1 MEGGTMMKVCIFD
14 DEVMAIEFLT
24 HQLNKLEGIEIT
36 FTSTTPYL
44 DHYHDLLKD
53 IDVVFLDIE
62 MPEIDGLALAE
73 QLNERYPHIH
83 IVFVSAHK
91 GYAIEAFELSAL
103 DYLLKPVKLDR
114 LKKTITRLEQQ
125 LPLNSS
131 INNSNKQLLIQVL
144 GPLEFILDDTFIT
157 DTIQW
162 RTSKSKEVFLF
173 LLHHAGAALSKS
185 KIVETLWPEIEPDKG
200 FANLYVNIYNVRKSL
215 KQLKNFI
222 TIASVDDGYTV
233 KLSHTEIDKQL
244 WYAFFRETAPLH
256 EALLPDYLNHLN
268 MYKGFYLEE
277 LDYIWAE
284 AERFEID
291 EIWLHHAKLLADF
304 HLKNNDIKQASRW
317 YTTIIKHRPD
327 DEQVAFQ
334 LMKLYADL
342 NYRMLVEHQYKDLKK
357 HLHDLN
363 VSMDTTIKKWF
374 VEWQRQYHT

>member
-1 MEGGTMMKVCIFD
+1 MKVCIFD

-24 HQLNKLEGIEIT
+24 HQLSKINGVEIT
-36 FTSTTPYL
+36 LTSSTPYL
-44 DHYHDLLKD
+44 DHYHDLLKN

-73 QLNERYPHIH
+73 QLNEQYPHIH
-83 IVFVSAHK
+83 IVFVSAYK

-114 LKKTITRLEQQ
+114 LKKTINRIEQQ

-131 INNSNKQLLIQVL
+131 INNSNKHLLIQVL
-144 GPLEFILDDTFIT
+144 GPLEFILDDNLIT
-157 DTIQW
+157 NTIQW

-173 LLHHAGAALSKS
+173 LLHHAGAVLSKS
-185 KIVETLWPEIEPDKG
+185 RIVETLWPDIDPDKG

-222 TIASVDDGYTV
+222 TITNVDNGYAI
-233 KLSHTEIDKQL
+233 KLRHTDIDKQL
-244 WYAFFRETAPLH
+244 WYAFFKKNFSLHDAIPL
-256 EALLPDYLNHLN
+256 DYQHHLD

-291 EIWLHHAKLLADF
+291 ESWVHHAKLLADF
-304 HLKNNDIKQASRW
+304 YFNNNDIEQASRW
-317 YTTIIKHRPD
+317 YTTIIKRRPD

-342 NYRMLVEHQYKDLKK
+342 NYRMLVEHQYKDLQKN
-357 HLHDLN
+357 LHDLN
-363 VSMDTTIKKWF
+363 VSMDTTIKNWF
-374 VEWQRQYHT
+374 AEWQRQFYT